1 MKHKSTQ
8 VAVGGMAS
16 GLFLLLMFMTGMV
29 PFSEYAF
36 PALAG
41 IILIAVV
48 EELGLKTAFI
58 VYGAVSI
65 LSLLVVPVKE
75 AALLFVFFFGYYP
88 VVKGK
93 LEEKVRPRVI
103 RFLAKLLLFNVMIV
117 LAYVVVVNVLGIPD
131 ILEEFGSFGRYSAL
145 VLLAFGNVFF
155 LVYDY
160 TVGNLIDVY
169 RDYFAPRFLRKG
181 RRG

>member
-16 GLFLLLMFMTGMV
+16 GLCLLLMFMTGMV

-58 VYGAVSI
+58 VFGAVSI
-65 LSLLVVPVKE
+65 LSLLGVAV
-75 AALLFVFFFGYYP
+75 
-88 VVKGK
+88 
-93 LEEKVRPRVI
+93 
-103 RFLAKLLLFNVMIV
+103 
-117 LAYVVVVNVLGIPD
+117 
-131 ILEEFGSFGRYSAL
+131 
-145 VLLAFGNVFF
+145 
-155 LVYDY
+155 
-160 TVGNLIDVY
+160 
-169 RDYFAPRFLRKG
+169 
-181 RRG
+181 

>member
-16 GLFLLLMFMTGMV
+16 GLCLLLMFMTGMV

-36 PALAG
+36 PAFAG

-48 EELGLKTAFI
+48 EELGIKTAFI
-58 VYGAVSI
+58 VYGAVSL

-88 VVKGK
+88 VVKGRM
-93 LEEKVRPRVI
+93 EEKLRPKLLCY
-103 RFLAKLLLFNVMIV
+103 LAKLLLFNVMIV

-145 VLLAFGNVFF
+145 VLLAFGNIFF
-155 LVYDY
+155 VVYDY
-160 TVGNLIDVY
+160 TVGNLIDIY
-169 RDYFAPRFLRKG
+169 RCYFAPKFLRKG